1 MSTDQL
7 ERLNDGEGSLVKM
20 SSRREEQNKPEQVLS
35 VSCPER
41 RNSKL

>member
-7 ERLNDGEGSLVKM
+7 ERLDDGEGSLVKM